1 MITQTIHKEIIERS
15 VQGDQGAQ
23 QQLYHLY
30 SRQMFSVSLRI
41 IQQREDA
48 EDILQESF
56 ITAFNA
62 LETFRGEAAFG
73 AWLKRIVVNKSLNF
87 LKKKKIKFQEMKDDA
102 IEIEEEVQVDE
113 SQITVEDIK
122 KTIEELPLGYR
133 LVFTLYMFEEM
144 THKEIAEHLEI
155 SESTSKSQLNRAKK
169 KLREIIKERHYEG
182 AR

>member
-1 MITQTIHKEIIERS
+1 METLITHKDIIERC
-15 VQGDQGAQ
+15 VGGDQSAQ
-23 QQLYHLY
+23 LQLYNLY
-30 SRQMFSVSLRI
+30 SRQMFSVCLRI
-41 IQQREDA
+41 IQQREDS

-62 LETFRGEAAFG
+62 LETFRGDATFG
-73 AWLKRIVVNKSLNF
+73 AWLKRIVINKSLNF
-87 LKKKKIKFQEMKDDA
+87 LKKKKIKFQEMKDDT
-102 IEIEEEVQVDE
+102 IEIEEVQVDQ

-122 KTIEELPLGYR
+122 KTTEELPLGYR

-155 SESTSKSQLNRAKK
+155 SVNTSKSQLNRAKK